1 MRFTTDLPPF
11 ELTYSD
17 VFLVPNYSEVESR
30 FDVDLTTADG
40 VGTIPLVV
48 ANMNAVAGR
57 RMAEVTARR
66 GGITVLPQDM
76 PLDVLARTV
85 AAVRRAH
92 PVIDT
97 ALLLRPTDTVNDA
110 LNIIHKRSH
119 GAVVVVDDDQRPVG
133 LVKEADTLG
142 LDRFT
147 FLDRAMS
154 SPVVT
159 LADTLTP
166 EEMFGELSRQRRS
179 VAPVVDAQGRV
190 VGVVTPAG
198 CVRSTIYRPN
208 VSADGRLNVA
218 VAVGINGDV
227 AGRTAQIVD
236 MGVSIIVVDTAH
248 GHQRKMLDAIAAVR
262 AAAPSATVVA
272 GNVVTREATRALIE
286 AGADIVKVGVGPGA
300 MCTTRVMTG
309 VGRPQ
314 FTAVVE
320 CAAEARALGAHVWAD
335 GGIRHPRDVALA
347 LAAGAS
353 NVMFASWLAGT
364 YESATDLLTDA
375 DGRRYK
381 ENYGMA
387 SRRAVTGRTSAQ
399 HELDRAKKE
408 LFEEGISSSRY
419 YLDPQRP
426 GVEDI
431 IDQIMAGVRSAFTY
445 AGATNVTEFAQR
457 AVVGV
462 QSAAGYSEGLPRP
475 TNS

>member
-1 MRFTTDLPPF
+1 MKFTTDLPPF

-17 VFLVPNYSEVESR
+17 VFLVPSYSEVESR
-30 FDVDLTTADG
+30 LDVDLSTPDG
-40 VGTIPLVV
+40 IGTIPLVV

-76 PLDVLARTV
+76 PFDVVARTV
-85 AAVRRAH
+85 AAVRAAD
-92 PVIDT
+92 PVLDS
-97 ALLLRPTDTVNDA
+97 ALTLGPSDTVNDA
-110 LNIIHKRSH
+110 LNIVHKRAH
-119 GAVVVVDDDQRPVG
+119 GAVVVVDGEHRPLG
-133 LVKEADTLG
+133 IFTEKDGDG

-147 FLDRAMS
+147 KVEFAMS
-154 SPVVT
+154 RPVDSVSARLSPT
-159 LADTLTP
+159 
-166 EEMFGELSRQRRS
+166 EMYEELSQRRLG
-179 VAPVVDAQGRV
+179 VAPVVDEQGRL
-190 VGVVTPAG
+190 VGVVTPTG

-208 VSADGRLNVA
+208 TDDHGRLNVA

-227 AGRTAQIVD
+227 AGRTSRLVEL
-236 MGVSIIVVDTAH
+236 GVRTIVVDTAH
-248 GHQRKMLDAIAAVR
+248 GHQRKMIEAIRLAR
-262 AAAPSATVVA
+262 AAAPSATIVA
-272 GNVVTREATRALIE
+272 GNVVTADGTRQLLDS
-286 AGADIVKVGVGPGA
+286 GADIVKVGVGPGA

-320 CAAEARALGAHVWAD
+320 CAAAARAAGGHIWAD

-364 YESATDLLTDA
+364 YESATDLVHDEL
-375 DGRRYK
+375 GRKYK

-387 SRRAVTGRTSAQ
+387 SRRAVTGRTQAE
-399 HELDRAKKE
+399 HDMDRAKKQ

-426 GVEDI
+426 GVEDL
-431 IDQIMAGVRSAFTY
+431 IDHIMAGVRSAFTY
-445 AGATNVTEFAQR
+445 AGARTVAEFAER

>member
-1 MRFTTDLPPF
+1 
-11 ELTYSD
+11 
-17 VFLVPNYSEVESR
+17 
-30 FDVDLTTADG
+30 
-40 VGTIPLVV
+40 
-48 ANMNAVAGR
+48 
-57 RMAEVTARR
+57 MAEVTARR

-85 AAVRRAH
+85 AAVRLAH

-399 HELDRAKKE
+399 H
-408 LFEEGISSSRY
+408 
-419 YLDPQRP
+419 
-426 GVEDI
+426 
-431 IDQIMAGVRSAFTY
+431 
-445 AGATNVTEFAQR
+445 
-457 AVVGV
+457 
-462 QSAAGYSEGLPRP
+462 
-475 TNS
+475 